1 MRAIKYMQRVSLE
14 IYTSALEAVKII
26 TDVMDHKVELAIP
39 AGSVL
44 LDNILNLKIILEQAK
59 KVGKEVDFVTEDEFG
74 KNLLDILRGE
84 RDEVVVGEP
93 VVDSKPAM
101 KFPAVHL
108 PSIRFP
114 VIGVNFKKL
123 GLVIPLAILLMVGL
137 GFLSLSRQH
146 KAEVILYFSPQVLTK
161 SVGIKVSDGLKT
173 DLDKKVLAGLKVA
186 GSADYS
192 LTSPSTGIELE
203 GEKATGKVIL
213 YNSSSTM
220 EAITIK
226 KGTQLT
232 YKNKD
237 ASYVFTVESD
247 VVIPARND
255 PTPGTVVPGKS
266 DSVKVVA
273 EAIGSFYNIKKDKEL
288 SVKGY
293 KSSEL
298 TASSAEDFKGGLSK
312 EIKVVTQADLTKL
325 EQDLTANVLKT
336 PADALKNRIPAG
348 YALIDKS
355 EKVVGKNVMQ
365 NNKVGDKKDTLSG
378 SITAQVEG
386 LAYSQSELIDFMGKI
401 SENVVPQ
408 GFEFYSYNKELQV
421 DILGNTEKTILSPTE
436 ADLQVT
442 FKFNIAPK
450 IDRQKVFEK
459 IAGLSAVD
467 AVAELDKISD
477 ITRSEL
483 KLKPGLLFFKKVPT
497 KASAVDIQIK
507 IEE

>member
-1 MRAIKYMQRVSLE
+1 MWASKYMQRVSLE

-137 GFLSLSRQH
+137 GFLSLSRQR

-161 SVGIKVSDGLKT
+161 SVGIKVGDGLKT
-173 DLDKKVLAGLKVA
+173 DLDKKVLAGLKIS
-186 GSADYS
+186 GSVDYS
-192 LTSPSTGIELE
+192 LTATSTGIELE
-203 GEKATGKVIL
+203 GERAKGKVTL
-213 YNSSSTM
+213 YNSIL
-220 EAITIK
+220 EAVTIK

-237 ASYVFTVESD
+237 SSYVFTTQTEVT
-247 VVIPARND
+247 IPA
-255 PTPGTVVPGKS
+255 GTDTLTIITKGTAEV
-266 DSVKVVA
+266 SVTA
-273 EAIGSFYNIKKDKEL
+273 DAIGSAYNIKKDKEL

-336 PADALKNRIPAG
+336 PADALKTRVPAG

-355 EKVVGKNVMQ
+355 EKVVSKSVAL
-365 NNKVGDKKDTLSG
+365 NNKVGDRKDELNG
-378 SITAQVEG
+378 SITAQIEG

-401 SENVVPQ
+401 SKNVVPQ

-459 IAGLSAVD
+459 IAGLSVVD

-483 KLKPGLLFFKKVPT
+483 KLKPGFLFFKKVPA